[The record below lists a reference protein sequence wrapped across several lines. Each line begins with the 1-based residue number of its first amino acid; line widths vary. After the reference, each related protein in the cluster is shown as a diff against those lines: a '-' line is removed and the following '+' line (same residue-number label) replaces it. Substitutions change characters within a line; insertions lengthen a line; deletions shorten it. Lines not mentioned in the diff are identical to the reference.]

1 MHKIISNFQLIWLQL
16 LLLVLMT
23 GFIVWPTFMP
33 GYFFHHD
40 DLQVM
45 RVFEMR
51 KCFDTGQIPCRW
63 VPDMGYGNGY
73 PLFNYYSVLPYYIGG
88 VASYVFGFVG
98 AAKVLFFI
106 PLFIGGF
113 GMYFLGRKLYG
124 DWAGLLAG
132 VLYQFAPYRAL
143 DGYVRGAIAESFA
156 LAIIPFVFY
165 YFLRLVQEKSRA
177 AFIGS
182 AVSLGLFLMCHNIM
196 TMFFIPVLGV
206 WIVLLSFKYKVFKLS
221 EFKRVITAGVLG
233 IGLAAFFVLPVFL
246 EKDLVRTETL
256 LKGGSDFRAHFVT
269 VSQIFFDRKWDF
281 GGSQFGPEDTISFQ
295 VGWPHWWLVAASGLI
310 FVGLFLKKR
319 KQFFSIESLIAV
331 LMTGLF
337 GLSLIFMHNKSAFI
351 WEAIGPLQYAQFPWR
366 FLSLAIFTAS
376 LVGGFVIYSLPKKFQ
391 LIVSC
396 IVVLVTFFLN
406 WQFFIPKDFYPWID
420 DNQKLSDPLWEIQQ
434 KAGLLDY
441 LPKAAYY
448 EPQARAPYE
457 PEIRSGKADPE
468 NYQVGSDSFTFS
480 IRVDETANVEIPII
494 EYPQWK
500 VFVNGKEYPHTDENH
515 WGRLRIDLPP
525 GIYEVSGKLY
535 NTPIRT
541 VANLMTLVSV
551 SLLIMIITWKKFRK
565 VVID

>member
-1 MHKIISNFQLIWLQL
+1 MLNKIKKIPLIYLQI
-16 LLLVLMT
+16 LLLVLMS

-88 VASYVFGFVG
+88 VASYIFGFVG

-113 GMYFLGRKLYG
+113 GMFFLGRKLYG
-124 DWAGLLAG
+124 DWGGFVAGI
-132 VLYQFAPYRAL
+132 LYQFAPYRAL

-165 YFLRLVQEKSRA
+165 YFLKLFQEKSKN

-182 AVSLGLFLMCHNIM
+182 AVSLSLFLMCHNIM
-196 TMFFIPVLGV
+196 SMFFIPILGL
-206 WIVLLSFKYKVFKLS
+206 WIIMLAFKYKGLNTKDIT
-221 EFKRVITAGVLG
+221 RVVLAGLLG
-233 IGLAAFFVLPVFL
+233 IGLAAFFVFPVFM

-256 LKGGSDFRAHFVT
+256 LEGGSDFRAHFVT
-269 VSQIFFDRKWDF
+269 VPQIFFDRTWDYGASVF
-281 GGSQFGPEDTISFQ
+281 GNGDTISFQ
-295 VGWPHWWLVAASGLI
+295 VGWPHWWLVIVGGLV
-310 FVGLFLKKR
+310 FVWIFLKKR
-319 KQFFSIESLIAV
+319 SIFWSIQTLVAIGMSVFFSVAV
-331 LMTGLF
+331 F
-337 GLSLIFMHNKSAFI
+337 FMHNKSAFI
-351 WEAIGPLQYAQFPWR
+351 WEAIDPLQFAQFPWR
-366 FLSLAIFTAS
+366 FLAIAIFTAS
-376 LVGGFVIYSLPKKFQ
+376 LVGGFVVYALPKKMH
-391 LIVSC
+391 LLVSC
-396 IVVLVTFFLN
+396 ILVLVTFFLN

-420 DNQKLSDPLWEIQQ
+420 DRQKLSDPLWEIQQ
-434 KAGLLDY
+434 KAGLMDY
-441 LPKAAYY
+441 LPKSAYY
-448 EPQARAPYE
+448 EPQGRAPEE
-457 PEIRSGKADPE
+457 PEIRSGKAIPE
-468 NYQVGSDSFTFS
+468 NYKVLSDSFTFK
-480 IRVDETANVEIPII
+480 IKVDELANVEIPII
-494 EYPQWK
+494 EYPNWK
-500 VFVNGKEYPHTDENH
+500 VFVNGKEYPHSDENH

-541 VANLMTLVSV
+541 LSNLLTLVSF

>member
-1 MHKIISNFQLIWLQL
+1 MLNKIRKIPLEYLQL
-16 LLLVLMT
+16 LLLVLLSV
-23 GFIVWPTFMP
+23 FIVWPTFMP

-98 AAKVLFFI
+98 AAKLLFFI

-113 GMYFLGRKLYG
+113 GMYFLGRRLYG
-124 DWAGLLAG
+124 DWGGFVAG

-156 LAIIPFVFY
+156 LAVIPFVFY
-165 YFLRLVQEKSRA
+165 YFLRLVQEKSRT

-182 AVSLGLFLMCHNIM
+182 VVSLALFLMCHNIM
-196 TMFFIPVLGV
+196 TMFFIPILGV
-206 WIVLLSFKYKVFKLS
+206 WIVILSIKYQIFSIKK
-221 EFKRVITAGVLG
+221 FKRILFAGLLG
-233 IGLAAFFVLPVFL
+233 IGLAAFFIFPVFL

-256 LKGGSDFRAHFVT
+256 LEGGSDFRAHFVT
-269 VSQIFFDRKWDF
+269 VPQIFFDRKWDF

-295 VGWPHWWLVAASGLI
+295 VGWPHWWMVVVSGFVFLWLLLKRTKQLFSQESLVAIVMS
-310 FVGLFLKKR
+310 
-319 KQFFSIESLIAV
+319 
-331 LMTGLF
+331 GLF

-351 WEAIGPLQYAQFPWR
+351 WEVIGPLQYAQFPWR
-366 FLSLAIFTAS
+366 FLAIAIFTAS
-376 LVGGFVIYSLPKKFQ
+376 VVGGFVIYSLPKKSQ
-391 LIVSC
+391 LFVSC
-396 IVVLVTFFLN
+396 ILVLATFFLN

-420 DNQKLSDPLWEIQQ
+420 DHQKLSDPLWEIQQ
-434 KAGLLDY
+434 KAGLMDY
-441 LPKAAYY
+441 LPKSAYY
-448 EPQARAPYE
+448 EPQGRAPEE

-468 NYQVGSDSFTFS
+468 NYKVLSDSFTFK
-480 IRVDETANVEIPII
+480 IKVDELANVEIPII
-494 EYPQWK
+494 EYPNWK
-500 VFVNGKEYPHTDENH
+500 VFVNGKEYPHSDENH

-541 VANLMTLVSV
+541 LANLMTLVSFG
-551 SLLIMIITWKKFRK
+551 LLIMIITWKKFRK